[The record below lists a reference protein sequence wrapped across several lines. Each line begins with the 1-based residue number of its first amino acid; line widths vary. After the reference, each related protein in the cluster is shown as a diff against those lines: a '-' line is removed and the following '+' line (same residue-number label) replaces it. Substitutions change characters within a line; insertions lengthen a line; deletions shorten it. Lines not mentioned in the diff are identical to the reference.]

1 MDIRL
6 HNQGL
11 YETQYEHDACGI
23 GAVVNISGT
32 RDHSILEYSKQILIN
47 LTHRGAAGADETTG
61 DGAGILFQ
69 IPHEFFATEC
79 DILGFSLPEPF
90 DYGVGMVFGP
100 KDAELRARCE
110 RVLEE
115 ALAYH
120 GLKVLGWRDVPTSS
134 SCLGKI
140 ALAAEPSV
148 RQVFVEGGGVEQEEL
163 ERRLYL
169 ARKRAERLVGAGP
182 CACPDGGQPRDRGQ
196 PRGVAPTDGTEDFY
210 VVSLSCQTICYKGMF
225 MAWQLFAYYPDL
237 ADERVK
243 SALAIVHQRYSTNT
257 FPNWRLA
264 QPFRCIAHN
273 GEINTL
279 SGNRNAMRARE
290 PKLANSLFSE
300 HRSDLFPILA
310 PGGSDSACFDNTLEL
325 LVQAGRSMP
334 HAMMMMIPEAF
345 GAKYHISTDKRAF
358 YEYHSSF
365 LEPWDGPAAMLFTD
379 GRLIGGTLDRNGL
392 RPCRYLVTTDGLAI
406 IGSEA
411 GVVEFPP
418 EKIRLKGRLRPG
430 RMFLVDT
437 VEGRII
443 SDNEIKSKIARQ
455 KPYRRWLDE
464 NRIELRGLFDA
475 PKLVKSDPQTIAQ
488 RMRAFGY
495 TREELK
501 MILTPM
507 AVHGQE
513 PVGSMGNDTPL
524 TVLSDQSKLLF
535 NYFKQLFAQVTN
547 PAIDPLREGLVM
559 SLMSFTGRKPNLL
572 EETPRHCR
580 QLKLPHPILTDEDLE
595 RLRSVRRED
604 FRVVTVPA
612 LFEWRG
618 RPALASRGHLGLA
631 LSDYG
636 AHAVPE
642 VQGQDA
648 LATERQGRDA
658 LATSPGEALRRGLD
672 TLIASAEK
680 AVRDGAM
687 FVILSDR
694 EVSESRAP
702 IPSLLATAAVHHA
715 LLNQGL
721 RHEAGLIVESGESR
735 EVMHFCLLC
744 GYGANAINPY
754 LAFES
759 LDELKRQGELGMDLE
774 PVQIAD
780 NYIAAVKK
788 GILKTMSKMG
798 ISTLRSYCGAQLFEA
813 IGLNREVVETYF
825 TGTSSRIAGVGL
837 EEIAQETLQRH
848 QAAFQPP
855 SAAAMDLE
863 FGGDYHFRRSGERHL
878 WNPTT
883 ISKLQQAVQNDDRD
897 SYLAYAKAINDQSKA
912 LCTLRGLFEFTPGQ
926 PVPIEEVEP
935 AEEIVKRFRTGAMSH
950 GSISK
955 EAHECLAIAMNRLG
969 GMSNTGE
976 GGEDPQRYVP
986 ASNGDSKN
994 CGIKQIASGRFG
1006 VTIHYLA
1013 NAKELQIKI
1022 AQGAKPGEGGQLPG
1036 HKVSAEIAQLRY
1048 STPGVTLISPPP
1060 HHDIY
1065 SIEDL
1070 AQLIYDLKC
1079 GNPGVKV
1086 SVKLVAEVGVGTVA
1100 AGVAKGNA
1108 DEVLISGHDG
1118 GTGASPLSSIKHAG
1132 CPWELGLAETQQVL
1146 VMNNLRDRVCV
1157 QVDGQMRTGRDVVIG
1172 AMLGAERF
1180 GFGTVAL
1187 VTFGCTLLRKCH
1199 EGACAFGI
1207 ATQDPELRKR
1217 FAGKPEYLQRYMLFV
1232 AQEVRQIMA
1241 ELGFRKLEDL
1251 IGRSD
1256 RLRMQKAIS
1265 HWKAKGLDFS
1275 AVFHQPDT
1283 SDGRA
1288 TRCVVCQPDR
1298 LADHLDWQ
1306 ILEQVARAAP
1316 SDSADGADSGG
1327 ADRGEGVP
1335 PLRRE
1340 AILALPHQDAM
1351 HPDLQDQ
1358 GQDALATKDKG
1369 KLPSPRSRREAGMSI
1384 LPGEGPMPVRIEMP
1398 IRNVNRTVGAII
1410 SNRIVKKH
1418 GPKGLPDGSLEVVF
1432 RGSAG
1437 QSFGAFLAPGV
1448 TLRLIGDSNDYLG
1461 KGLSGGRIVVQT
1473 PERSSFAAHENIIV
1487 GNTLLYGGTSG
1498 EVFINGMA
1506 GERFAVRNSG
1516 VTAVVEGVGDHG
1528 CEYMTGGT
1536 VVILGQTGCN
1546 FAAGMSG
1553 GLAYVLDEMQLF
1565 DTLCNLDM
1573 VELETVWH
1581 EQDKALLYDLI
1592 ERHLHW
1598 TGSER
1603 AKSILRAWPD
1613 MVGRFVKVIPIDY
1626 RKALERMRAVEH
1638 RDTETTPATEEVF
1651 HG

>member
-1 MDIRL
+1 
-6 HNQGL
+6 
-11 YETQYEHDACGI
+11 
-23 GAVVNISGT
+23 VNINGA
-32 RDHSILEYSKQILIN
+32 RDHSIIEYGGQILVN

-69 IPHEFFATEC
+69 VPHEFLATEC
-79 DILGFSLPEPF
+79 DVLGFSLPEPF
-90 DYGVGMVFGP
+90 RYGVGMVFGS
-100 KDAELRARCE
+100 KDAALRSRCD
-110 RVLEE
+110 RLLEE
-115 ALAYH
+115 SLAHH
-120 GLKVLGWRDVPTSS
+120 GMKVLGWRDVPTSRG
-134 SCLGKI
+134 CLGKI
-140 ALAAEPSV
+140 ALAAEPSI
-148 RQVFVEGGGVEQEEL
+148 RQVFVEGVPPSNRGQSLLRAERGDARDTEEL

-169 ARKRAERLVGAGP
+169 ARKRAERLVREQLGDKA
-182 CACPDGGQPRDRGQ
+182 
-196 PRGVAPTDGTEDFY
+196 EDFY
-210 VVSLSCQTICYKGMF
+210 VVSLSCRTICYKGMF
-225 MAWQLFAYYPDL
+225 MARQLFAYYPDL

-290 PKLANSLFSE
+290 PKLASPVFEAHIN
-300 HRSDLFPILA
+300 DLFPILA

-325 LVQAGRSMP
+325 LVRAGRSMP

-358 YEYHSSF
+358 YEYHSSIM
-365 LEPWDGPAAMLFTD
+365 EPWDGPAAMLFTD
-379 GRLIGGTLDRNGL
+379 GRLLGGTLDRNGL

-418 EKIRLKGRLRPG
+418 EKVRVKGRLRPG

-475 PKLVKSDPQTIAQ
+475 PKLVTSDPQTIAR

-501 MILTPM
+501 MILAPM
-507 AVHGQE
+507 AAHGQE

-524 TVLSDQSKLLF
+524 AVLSDKSKLLF

-559 SLMSFTGRKPNLL
+559 NLMTFTGKKPNLL
-572 EETPRHCR
+572 AETPRHCR
-580 QLKLPHPILTDEDLE
+580 QLKLPHPILTNEDLE

-612 LFEWRG
+612 LFDVSR
-618 RPALASRGHLGLA
+618 ASCPRFEGGTP
-631 LSDYG
+631 ST
-636 AHAVPE
+636 
-642 VQGQDA
+642 QRGQD
-648 LATERQGRDA
+648 T
-658 LATSPGEALRRGLD
+658 LATSPGEALRRGLE
-672 TLIASAEK
+672 TLIAAVEK
-680 AVRDGAM
+680 AVRDGTM

-694 EVSESRAP
+694 EVCESKAP

-721 RHEAGLIVESGESR
+721 RHEVGLIVESGEPR

-744 GYGANAINPY
+744 GYGANAVNPY
-754 LAFES
+754 MAFES
-759 LDELKRQGELGMDLE
+759 LDELKHQGELGADLE

-798 ISTLRSYCGAQLFEA
+798 ISTLRSYWGAQLFEA
-813 IGLNREVVETYF
+813 IGLDHEVVRTYF
-825 TGTSSRIAGVGL
+825 TGTSSRIGGAGL
-837 EEIAQETLQRH
+837 EEIAQETLERH
-848 QAAFQPP
+848 RSAFQPR
-855 SAAAMDLE
+855 SAAAMDLD
-863 FGGDYHFRRSGERHL
+863 FGGDYHFRHTGERHL

-883 ISKLQQAVQNDDRD
+883 ISKLQHAVQNNDHN
-897 SYLAYAKAINDQSKA
+897 SYLAYAKAINDQSNA
-912 LCTLRGLFEFTPGQ
+912 LCTLRGLFEFVPGE
-926 PVPIEEVEP
+926 PVPLEEVEP

-986 ASNGDSKN
+986 GPNGDSRN
-994 CGIKQIASGRFG
+994 CGIKQVASARFG
-1006 VTIHYLA
+1006 VTAHYLA
-1013 NAKELQIKI
+1013 HAKELQIKI

-1036 HKVSAEIAQLRY
+1036 HKVTAEIAQLRY

-1079 GNPGVKV
+1079 SNPGVKV

-1146 VMNNLRDRVCV
+1146 VMNNLRDRIRV
-1157 QVDGQMRTGRDVVIG
+1157 QVDGQMRTGRDVVVG
-1172 AMLGAERF
+1172 ALLGAERF
-1180 GFGTVAL
+1180 GFGTAAL

-1207 ATQDPELRKR
+1207 ATQDPELRQR
-1217 FAGKPEYLQRYMLFV
+1217 FAGKPEYLQRFMLFV
-1232 AQEVRQIMA
+1232 AEEVREIMA
-1241 ELGFRKLEDL
+1241 ELGFRKLEEL
-1251 IGRSD
+1251 VGRSD
-1256 RLRMQKAIS
+1256 RLRMHKALS

-1275 AVFHQPDT
+1275 AIFHQVDA

-1288 TRCVVCQPDR
+1288 TQCIVCQPDR

-1306 ILEQVARAAP
+1306 ILEEAAAVIDASHAP
-1316 SDSADGADSGG
+1316 SGSVKAEGLGDGG
-1327 ADRGEGVP
+1327 ASTP
-1335 PLRRE
+1335 
-1340 AILALPHQDAM
+1340 
-1351 HPDLQDQ
+1351 
-1358 GQDALATKDKG
+1358 T
-1369 KLPSPRSRREAGMSI
+1369 
-1384 LPGEGPMPVRIEMP
+1384 RIEMP
-1398 IRNVNRTVGAII
+1398 IRNVNRAVGAIL

-1418 GPKGLPDGSLEVVF
+1418 GPKGLPDGTLEVVF
-1432 RGSAG
+1432 HGSAG
-1437 QSFGAFLAPGV
+1437 QSFGAFLSPGV

-1461 KGLSGGRIVVQT
+1461 KSLSGGRIVVQT
-1473 PERSSFAAHENIIV
+1473 PEKSPFAAHENIIV

-1573 VELETVWH
+1573 VELETVWQ
-1581 EQDKALLYDLI
+1581 EQDIAVLYDLI
-1592 ERHLHW
+1592 ERHLQW

-1603 AKSILRAWPD
+1603 ARSILRAWPD
-1613 MVGRFVKVIPIDY
+1613 MVGRFVKVIPSDY
-1626 RKALERMRAVEH
+1626 RRALERMRAVEH
-1638 RDTETTPATEEVF
+1638 RSTETTPATEEVF
-1651 HG
+1651 R

>member
-1 MDIRL
+1 MDRAADEWQVMAHSRKFGKCMALQL

-23 GAVVNISGT
+23 GAVVNINGT
-32 RDHSILEYSKQILIN
+32 RDHSIIAYGKQILIN
-47 LTHRGAAGADETTG
+47 LTHRGAAGSDETTG

-69 IPHEFFATEC
+69 IPHEFFVNEC
-79 DILGFSLPEPF
+79 DERGVSLPEPF
-90 DYGVGMVFGP
+90 RYAVGMVFGS
-100 KDAELRARCE
+100 KDAGLRGKCE
-110 RVLEE
+110 RILEE
-115 ALAYH
+115 SLAYY
-120 GLKVLGWRDVPTSS
+120 GVKTLGWREVPRSGD
-134 SCLGKI
+134 CLGKI
-140 ALAAEPSV
+140 ALAAEPV
-148 RQVFVEGGGVEQEEL
+148 IRQVFVDGLRGEGVPPLHMASSKGEEQGQDALATEEF

-169 ARKRAERLVGAGP
+169 ARKRAERLVSEQF
-182 CACPDGGQPRDRGQ
+182 GQE
-196 PRGVAPTDGTEDFY
+196 AEDFY
-210 VVSLSCQTICYKGMF
+210 VASLSCRTICYKGMF

-264 QPFRCIAHN
+264 QPFRCVAHN

-279 SGNRNAMRARE
+279 SGNRNSMRARE
-290 PKLANSLFSE
+290 PKMSSPVFGDDMP
-300 HRSDLFPILA
+300 DLFPVLT
-310 PGGSDSACFDNTLEL
+310 PGGSDSACFDNALEL
-325 LVQAGRSMP
+325 LVRAGRSMP

-358 YEYHSSF
+358 YEYHSSIM
-365 LEPWDGPAAMLFTD
+365 EPWDGPAAMLFTD
-379 GRLIGGTLDRNGL
+379 GRIVGGTLDRNGL

-418 EKIRLKGRLRPG
+418 EKVRIKGRLRPG

-437 VEGRII
+437 AEGRII

-507 AVHGQE
+507 AVNGQE

-524 TVLSDQSKLLF
+524 AVLSDKSKLLF

-559 SLMSFTGRKPNLL
+559 SLMAFTGKKPNVLD
-572 EETPRHCR
+572 ETPQHCR
-580 QLKLPHPILTDEDLE
+580 QLKLPHPILTNEDVE
-595 RLRSVRRED
+595 RLRSVHRSD

-612 LFEWRG
+612 LFDAD
-618 RPALASRGHLGLA
+618 PAHPA
-631 LSDYG
+631 
-636 AHAVPE
+636 
-642 VQGQDA
+642 
-648 LATERQGRDA
+648 
-658 LATSPGEALRRGLD
+658 EALCRGLD
-672 TLIASAEK
+672 TLIASVEK
-680 AVRDGAM
+680 AVKDGAM

-694 EVSESRAP
+694 DLSASKAP

-715 LLNQGL
+715 MLNKGL
-721 RHEAGLIVESGESR
+721 RHEAGLIVESGEPR

-754 LAFES
+754 MAFET
-759 LDELKRQGELGMDLE
+759 LDELNRQGELGAEME

-788 GILKTMSKMG
+788 GVLKTMSKMG

-813 IGLNREVVETYF
+813 IGLDREVVDTYF
-825 TGTSSRIAGVGL
+825 SGTSSRIRGMGL
-837 EEIAQETLQRH
+837 EGIARETLERH
-848 QAAFQPP
+848 QSAFQQR
-855 SAAAMDLE
+855 SAGTMDLD
-863 FGGDYHFRRSGERHL
+863 FGGEYHFRHSGERHL

-883 ISKLQQAVQNDDRD
+883 VSKLQHAVQNNDAG
-897 SYLAYAKAINDQSKA
+897 SYAVYAKAINDQSKA
-912 LCTLRGLFEFTPGQ
+912 LCTLRGLFEFVPGA
-926 PVPIEEVEP
+926 PVPLEEVEP
-935 AEEIVKRFRTGAMSH
+935 AAEIVKRFCTGAMSH

-969 GMSNTGE
+969 AMSNTGE
-976 GGEDPQRYVP
+976 GGEDPRRYLP
-986 ASNGDSKN
+986 GPNGDSKS
-994 CGIKQIASGRFG
+994 CGIKQVASARFG
-1006 VTIHYLA
+1006 VTINYLA

-1036 HKVSAEIAQLRY
+1036 HKVTAEIAELRY

-1079 GNPGVKV
+1079 SNPGVRV
-1086 SVKLVAEVGVGTVA
+1086 SVKLVAEVGVGTIA

-1146 VMNNLRDRVCV
+1146 VMNNLRDRIRV

-1180 GFGTVAL
+1180 GFGTAAL
-1187 VTFGCTLLRKCH
+1187 VTLGCTLLRKCH

-1207 ATQDPELRKR
+1207 ATQDTELRKR
-1217 FAGKPEYLQRYMLFV
+1217 FAGKPEYLQRFMYFV
-1232 AQEVRQIMA
+1232 AEEVRRIMA
-1241 ELGFRKLEDL
+1241 ELGFRRVEDMV
-1251 IGRSD
+1251 GRVD
-1256 RLRMQKAIS
+1256 RLRMQKALS

-1275 AVFHQPDT
+1275 AIFHQPDVA
-1283 SDGRA
+1283 DGRA
-1288 TRCVVCQPDR
+1288 MRCVVPQADR
-1298 LADHLDWQ
+1298 LADHLDWR
-1306 ILEQVARAAP
+1306 ILDHASP
-1316 SDSADGADSGG
+1316 
-1327 ADRGEGVP
+1327 
-1335 PLRRE
+1335 
-1340 AILALPHQDAM
+1340 AM
-1351 HPDLQDQ
+1351 ERQQP
-1358 GQDALATKDKG
+1358 T
-1369 KLPSPRSRREAGMSI
+1369 
-1384 LPGEGPMPVRIEMP
+1384 RIEMP
-1398 IRNVNRTVGAII
+1398 IRNVNRAVGAIL
-1410 SNRIVKKH
+1410 SNRIVTKH
-1418 GPKGLPDGSLEVVF
+1418 GPKGLPDGALEVVLQ
-1432 RGSAG
+1432 GSAG

-1461 KGLSGGRIVVQT
+1461 KGLSGGRIIVQM
-1473 PERSSFAAHENIIV
+1473 PQRSPFMAHENIIA
-1487 GNTLLYGGTSG
+1487 GNTLLYGATSG
-1498 EVFINGMA
+1498 EVFINGVA

-1516 VTAVVEGVGDHG
+1516 ATAVVEGVGDHG

-1573 VELETVWH
+1573 VELETVWQ
-1581 EQDKALLYDLI
+1581 ERDTAILYDLI
-1592 ERHLHW
+1592 ERHLEW

-1603 AKSILRAWPD
+1603 ARHVLKAWPD